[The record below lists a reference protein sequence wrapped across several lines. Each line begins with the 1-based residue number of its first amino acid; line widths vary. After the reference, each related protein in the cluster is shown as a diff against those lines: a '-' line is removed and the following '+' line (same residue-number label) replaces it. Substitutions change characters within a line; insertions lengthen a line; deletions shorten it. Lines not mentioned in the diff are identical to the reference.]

1 MSRILAIVVLFAFG
15 ALALPTAAQTAYHFD
30 TSNSAIEVNVYK
42 EGLFSAL
49 GHNHI
54 IHANDFS
61 GTVQFDPNY
70 VDNSSV
76 ALQVRA
82 ASLTV
87 VDPDASASDR
97 QQVQATMLGPQ
108 VLDTAR
114 YHEISFRSTR
124 VAEVKQQGSGWR
136 VTLTG
141 TLQIHGT
148 QRPVSFPLTL
158 SVSGGELLAQGDA
171 SVLQTDFGITP
182 IKVAGGAVKVKNR
195 LQIHFKI
202 HSRPQK

>member
-1 MSRILAIVVLFAFG
+1 MSRIFAIGVLFAFG
-15 ALALPTAAQTAYHFD
+15 ALHAPPATAQSTYHFNA
-30 TSNSAIEVNVYK
+30 SNSSIEVNVYK
-42 EGLFSAL
+42 EGVFSAF

-54 IHANDFS
+54 IRANDVS
-61 GTVQFDPNY
+61 GTVQFDPNH

-82 ASLTV
+82 ASLAV

-114 YHEISFRSTR
+114 YPEISFRSTH
-124 VAEVKQQGSGWR
+124 VTDVKQQGGGWR
-136 VTLTG
+136 VTLIG

-148 QRPVSFPLTL
+148 QRPVSFPLTV
-158 SVSGGELLAQGDA
+158 SVTGGELLAEGDA
-171 SVLQTDFGITP
+171 SVLQSDFGVTP
-182 IKVAGGAVKVKNR
+182 IKVAGGAVKVKDR
-195 LQIHFKI
+195 VRIHFNI
-202 HSRPQK
+202 HARP